1 MNNINTEKGI
11 YKIIDGKIYGK
22 DQWFKEGDMLEYI
35 IIETEY
41 DDCKFKHKY
50 ANIDYIS
57 MDGYIK
63 LVKLGASRPIHVNV
77 TNIYE
82 MVKYEKDCECDNNEN
97 VEEGAPKKP
106 EVKIEVITG
115 IKYEES
121 FVNNAELE
129 VPNPTEDNERMV
141 EKYSETI
148 LIGDIV
154 NVEWECPFAKT
165 INKEIGK
172 AMSIRDGYL
181 IIDSSKNFESK
192 LFTIPLDKITKM
204 RKLKEPTER

>member
-1 MNNINTEKGI
+1 MTNLNNVEKGI
-11 YKIIDGKIYGK
+11 YKVIDGKIYGN

-35 IIETEY
+35 IIDTEY

-50 ANIDYIS
+50 ANIEYIS

-77 TNIYE
+77 SNIYE
-82 MVKYEKDCECDNNEN
+82 MVKYEKDCGCDNNEN
-97 VEEGAPKKP
+97 VEEEAPKKP

-121 FVNNAELE
+121 YVNNVELE
-129 VPNPTEDNERMV
+129 VPNPTEERMV

-154 NVEWECPFAKT
+154 IVEWFCPYTKT
-165 INKEIGK
+165 DIKETGK
-172 AMSIRDGYL
+172 VTSILDNHIYV
-181 IIDSSKNFESK
+181 DSSKNYESK
-192 LFTIPLDKITKM
+192 VYNIPINKITKM
-204 RKLKEPTER
+204 RKLPTER